1 VAVRARGRGGPRAG
15 AGSGAHPARR
25 FPQGGRG
32 FGVVASELQ
41 PLQRRRRQHLKASR
55 TAPHGL
61 RGARGGMGTEAAHH
75 RGARA
80 TSRLHP
86 LRHQPAAIRAPRRPN
101 LPEQMPGPARA
112 GGAGRQFG
120 VCRVVAGQPE
130 NASARQSGAAGGRAA
145 RCAARGCCGGVAV
158 PAPAMQLRPYLAHR
172 LINVGACEL
181 CIRCFAKAPRYRV
194 GEWRTGCCD
203 GDSPVGACPKHV
215 LAAVHVQGAGGQG
228 GQAGSRLLEI
238 QTVAKDWHPS
248 LSAKTLRPPK
258 RRAGPRQPPPL
269 DPAAR
274 IRSRS

>member
-1 VAVRARGRGGPRAG
+1 MPAQGPIPPGGFRKGA
-15 AGSGAHPARR
+15 AGSALWHW
-25 FPQGGRG
+25 
-32 FGVVASELQ
+32 SC
-41 PLQRRRRQHLKASR
+41 SR
-55 TAPHGL
+55 CS
-61 RGARGGMGTEAAHH
+61 AAA
-75 RGARA
+75 GN
-80 TSRLHP
+80 TSRLLEL
-86 LRHQPAAIRAPRRPN
+86 LRTGCGEHEGAWEQRRHITVVQGQRVVCTRCGTSRQRYVHLAGQICPSRCLVRQGLEVPEGSSVYAAWLQASRRMHRHGS
-101 LPEQMPGPARA
+101 LGQ
-112 GGAGRQFG
+112 Q
-120 VCRVVAGQPE
+120 VAGQPGV
-130 NASARQSGAAGGRAA
+130 QPVVAAAEAA
-145 RCAARGCCGGVAV
+145 VLV

-228 GQAGSRLLEI
+228 GQAGSRLLEL
-238 QTVAKDWHPS
+238 QTAAKDWHRS